1 MKKQKKDKRRQST
14 QQLMGIQKITDYC
27 ISTDADDLVFYIIKP
42 TNISVLP
49 AGAVSAKIRALQN
62 TLSAQAGV
70 ELLAMNSRESFNAT
84 CLFYHDR
91 MQAEQNPAIRELLEQ
106 DRAFLDEKQVQMTLA
121 REFYLAVR
129 LKNEKPDTAYTLL
142 VHHRDEIPRQRL
154 HHAPRRKGRPQT
166 PACHLLRAE
175 HHDGALRGLRRSAIH
190 GGDGMSIFRRKK
202 QTDAEAES
210 LKSFLDMIA
219 PSIVKFETG
228 YYICGNTFR
237 CIWALRE
244 YPTSTD
250 DLAILRHLGE
260 KHGVTLHIYTRM
272 VSPLEERK
280 IVHNAEIRNR
290 MNRGSAQDMQR
301 AVEAESNLQD
311 VANLIGSLHR
321 NKEPLLHCAVYIEM
335 IAGDMQELQI
345 LQTNVEVELMRSK
358 LNVDRLKL
366 RQQAGFCAV
375 SPVGFNVLG
384 TEYERVLPASSVANL
399 FPFNYS
405 GKTDRKGFYI
415 GKDKY
420 GSNIVVDF
428 DQRDE
433 DKTSANVLILGNS
446 GQGKSYLMKL
456 LLLNF
461 LEAGKS
467 VITLDVEHEQWE
479 LCQALGG
486 CFADIIE
493 GTYKINLLEP
503 RCWDTDAD
511 PYDVDAPKA
520 FRQSTRLAQ
529 HTSFLKD
536 VFRTYKDFTTAQ
548 IDTIEIM
555 LTKLYTEWGITEE
568 TDFSQMRPKDY
579 PILSELYD
587 FIEIEYENFDETK
600 PQLYT
605 RETLQQI
612 LLGLHSMCRGADSK
626 FFNGHTNLT
635 STRFLVFGV
644 KGLLSVAQN
653 VRSTILLNLL
663 SYMSDKL
670 LTEGNTVAAL
680 DELYI
685 WLSNPVAIEYIRNS
699 LKRVRKKESA
709 LVLASQNLEDFDQPG
724 VREMTKPLFSIPP
737 HQFLFNAGS
746 IDRRAYM
753 DMLQLDDSE
762 FDLIKFPQRGVC
774 LYKCGNERYLLEV
787 HAPPY
792 KEALFGKAGGR

>member
-1 MKKQKKDKRRQST
+1 MNNNRKKKT
-14 QQLMGIQKITDYC
+14 QT
-27 ISTDADDLVFYIIKP
+27 
-42 TNISVLP
+42 
-49 AGAVSAKIRALQN
+49 
-62 TLSAQAGV
+62 
-70 ELLAMNSRESFNAT
+70 
-84 CLFYHDR
+84 
-91 MQAEQNPAIRELLEQ
+91 
-106 DRAFLDEKQVQMTLA
+106 
-121 REFYLAVR
+121 
-129 LKNEKPDTAYTLL
+129 
-142 VHHRDEIPRQRL
+142 
-154 HHAPRRKGRPQT
+154 QT
-166 PACHLLRAE
+166 PGEER
-175 HHDGALRGLRRSAIH
+175 
-190 GGDGMSIFRRKK
+190 
-202 QTDAEAES
+202 

-219 PSIVKFETG
+219 PSVIQFYTDH
-228 YYICGNTFR
+228 YICGNTFR
-237 CIWALRE
+237 SVWALRE
-244 YPTSTD
+244 YPTATD
-250 DLAILRHLGE
+250 EQAILRHLGE
-260 KHGVTLHIYTRM
+260 KDGVTLRIYTRQ
-272 VSPLEERK
+272 VTPAEEKK
-280 IVHNAEIRNR
+280 IISNAANKNR
-290 MNRGSAQDMQR
+290 MKQGNTENLQETVTA
-301 AVEAESNLQD
+301 ASNLQD
-311 VANLIGSLHR
+311 VTNIIATMHR
-321 NKEPLLHCAVYIEM
+321 NREPLLHTAVYLELS
-335 IAGDMQELQI
+335 AADMDKLKL
-345 LQTNVEVELMRSK
+345 LQTEVLTELIRSK
-358 LNVDRLKL
+358 LNVDKLLL
-366 RQQAGFCAV
+366 RQKQGFLCVHPAGR
-375 SPVGFNVLG
+375 NVFL
-384 TEYERVLPASSVANL
+384 EQFERALPASSVANL

-415 GKDKY
+415 GKDKC

-433 DKTSANVLILGNS
+433 DKTSANILILGNT
-446 GQGKSYLMKL
+446 GQGKSFLMKL

-467 VITLDVEHEQWE
+467 IITLDVEHEQWE
-479 LCQALGG
+479 MCRAVGG

-511 PYDVDAPKA
+511 PYDADAPKA

-555 LTKLYTEWGITEE
+555 LTKLYTEWGISED
-568 TDFSQMRPKDY
+568 TDFSQMRPEDY

-605 RETLQQI
+605 RETLQQV

-753 DMLQLDDSE
+753 DMLQLEDSE

>member
-1 MKKQKKDKRRQST
+1 
-14 QQLMGIQKITDYC
+14 
-27 ISTDADDLVFYIIKP
+27 
-42 TNISVLP
+42 
-49 AGAVSAKIRALQN
+49 
-62 TLSAQAGV
+62 
-70 ELLAMNSRESFNAT
+70 
-84 CLFYHDR
+84 
-91 MQAEQNPAIRELLEQ
+91 
-106 DRAFLDEKQVQMTLA
+106 
-121 REFYLAVR
+121 
-129 LKNEKPDTAYTLL
+129 
-142 VHHRDEIPRQRL
+142 
-154 HHAPRRKGRPQT
+154 
-166 PACHLLRAE
+166 
-175 HHDGALRGLRRSAIH
+175 
-190 GGDGMSIFRRKK
+190 
-202 QTDAEAES
+202 
-210 LKSFLDMIA
+210 MIA

-290 MNRGSAQDMQR
+290 MNRGSSQNMQQ

-375 SPVGFNVLG
+375 SPVGCNVLG

-568 TDFSQMRPKDY
+568 TDFSQMRPEDY

-699 LKRVRKKESA
+699 LKRVRKMESA

-753 DMLQLDDSE
+753 DMLQLEDSE

>member
-1 MKKQKKDKRRQST
+1 MGLFKRKR
-14 QQLMGIQKITDYC
+14 
-27 ISTDADDLVFYIIKP
+27 
-42 TNISVLP
+42 
-49 AGAVSAKIRALQN
+49 
-62 TLSAQAGV
+62 
-70 ELLAMNSRESFNAT
+70 
-84 CLFYHDR
+84 
-91 MQAEQNPAIRELLEQ
+91 
-106 DRAFLDEKQVQMTLA
+106 
-121 REFYLAVR
+121 
-129 LKNEKPDTAYTLL
+129 KPDEET
-142 VHHRDEIPRQRL
+142 EN
-154 HHAPRRKGRPQT
+154 
-166 PACHLLRAE
+166 
-175 HHDGALRGLRRSAIH
+175 
-190 GGDGMSIFRRKK
+190 
-202 QTDAEAES
+202 
-210 LKSFLDMIA
+210 LKAFLDMIA

-290 MNRGSAQDMQR
+290 MNRGSSQDLQR
-301 AVEAESNLQD
+301 SVEAESNLQD

-358 LNVDRLKL
+358 LNVDKLKL
-366 RQQAGFCAV
+366 RQQDGFRAV
-375 SPVGFNVLG
+375 SPVGCNVLG

-555 LTKLYTEWGITEE
+555 LTKLYSEWGISED
-568 TDFSQMRPKDY
+568 TDFSQMRPEDY

-605 RETLQQI
+605 RETLQQV

-626 FFNGHTNLT
+626 FFNGHTNLS

-753 DMLQLDDSE
+753 DMLQLEDSE

>member
-1 MKKQKKDKRRQST
+1 
-14 QQLMGIQKITDYC
+14 
-27 ISTDADDLVFYIIKP
+27 
-42 TNISVLP
+42 
-49 AGAVSAKIRALQN
+49 
-62 TLSAQAGV
+62 
-70 ELLAMNSRESFNAT
+70 
-84 CLFYHDR
+84 
-91 MQAEQNPAIRELLEQ
+91 
-106 DRAFLDEKQVQMTLA
+106 
-121 REFYLAVR
+121 
-129 LKNEKPDTAYTLL
+129 
-142 VHHRDEIPRQRL
+142 
-154 HHAPRRKGRPQT
+154 
-166 PACHLLRAE
+166 
-175 HHDGALRGLRRSAIH
+175 
-190 GGDGMSIFRRKK
+190 MSIFRRKK
-202 QTDAEAES
+202 QPDAETES
-210 LKSFLDMIA
+210 LKAFLDMIA

-237 CIWALRE
+237 CVWALRE

-260 KHGVTLHIYTRM
+260 KHGVTLHIYTRL

-290 MNRGSAQDMQR
+290 MKRGSSQNMQQ

-335 IAGDMQELQI
+335 IAGTMQELEI

-358 LNVDRLKL
+358 LNVDKLKL

-375 SPVGFNVLG
+375 SPVGYNAFG

-420 GSNIVVDF
+420 GSNLVVDF

-433 DKTSANVLILGNS
+433 DKTSANILILGNS

-486 CFADIIE
+486 CFANVVD
-493 GTYKINLLEP
+493 GSCKINILEP

-511 PYDVDAPKA
+511 PNDMDAPSA

-568 TDFSQMRPKDY
+568 TDFSQMRPEDY

-587 FIEIEYENFDETK
+587 FIEIEYETFDETK

-605 RETLQQI
+605 RETLQQV
-612 LLGLHSMCRGADSK
+612 LLGLHSM
-626 FFNGHTNLT
+626 
-635 STRFLVFGV
+635 RFLVFGV
-644 KGLLSVAQN
+644 KDLLSVSQN

-685 WLSNPVAIEYIRNS
+685 WLSNPVAVEYIRNA

-709 LVLASQNLEDFDQPG
+709 LLMASQNLEDFDQPG

-737 HQFLFNAGS
+737 HQFLFNPGS
-746 IDRRAYM
+746 IDKHSYM
-753 DMLQLDDSE
+753 EMLQLEDSE
-762 FDLIKFPQRGVC
+762 FDLIRFAQKGLC

-787 HAPPY
+787 HAPEY

>member
-1 MKKQKKDKRRQST
+1 MGLFKRKR
-14 QQLMGIQKITDYC
+14 
-27 ISTDADDLVFYIIKP
+27 
-42 TNISVLP
+42 
-49 AGAVSAKIRALQN
+49 
-62 TLSAQAGV
+62 
-70 ELLAMNSRESFNAT
+70 
-84 CLFYHDR
+84 
-91 MQAEQNPAIRELLEQ
+91 
-106 DRAFLDEKQVQMTLA
+106 
-121 REFYLAVR
+121 
-129 LKNEKPDTAYTLL
+129 KPDEET
-142 VHHRDEIPRQRL
+142 EN
-154 HHAPRRKGRPQT
+154 
-166 PACHLLRAE
+166 
-175 HHDGALRGLRRSAIH
+175 
-190 GGDGMSIFRRKK
+190 
-202 QTDAEAES
+202 
-210 LKSFLDMIA
+210 LKAFLDMIA

-290 MNRGSAQDMQR
+290 MNRGSSQNMQQ

-358 LNVDRLKL
+358 LNVDKLKL
-366 RQQAGFCAV
+366 RQQDGFRAV
-375 SPVGFNVLG
+375 SPVGCNVLG

-486 CFADIIE
+486 CFADIVE

-568 TDFSQMRPKDY
+568 TDFSQMRPEDY

-605 RETLQQI
+605 RETLQQV

-753 DMLQLDDSE
+753 DMLQLEESE
-762 FDLIKFPQRGVC
+762 FDLIKFPQRSVC

>member
-1 MKKQKKDKRRQST
+1 
-14 QQLMGIQKITDYC
+14 
-27 ISTDADDLVFYIIKP
+27 
-42 TNISVLP
+42 
-49 AGAVSAKIRALQN
+49 
-62 TLSAQAGV
+62 
-70 ELLAMNSRESFNAT
+70 
-84 CLFYHDR
+84 
-91 MQAEQNPAIRELLEQ
+91 
-106 DRAFLDEKQVQMTLA
+106 
-121 REFYLAVR
+121 
-129 LKNEKPDTAYTLL
+129 
-142 VHHRDEIPRQRL
+142 
-154 HHAPRRKGRPQT
+154 
-166 PACHLLRAE
+166 
-175 HHDGALRGLRRSAIH
+175 
-190 GGDGMSIFRRKK
+190 MSIFRRKK

-290 MNRGSAQDMQR
+290 MNRGSSQDLQR
-301 AVEAESNLQD
+301 SVEAESNLQD

-375 SPVGFNVLG
+375 SPVGYNAFG

-461 LEAGKS
+461 LEAGKL

-529 HTSFLKD
+529 HLFLRRIQAVGERSILDATAIERDLQHVADLLALHIVIGIDIQCMVVFIGFHKRAERFVD
-536 VFRTYKDFTTAQ
+536 VETRNDIKIQYSVIQCLDAILEIKIPRGELARCGQFLTLQPIEEDAPAVILGNLSLLKGRFRSCRYVIHRVGFPAVHDVERRKRPRIKVQLKHSADLAGVLHAVLCQRMERLAADLFAVVRCFKETPRWQALSLLEIIMEPSGKLQKLHAGFVLQ
-548 IDTIEIM
+548 IDFRAVLRDVKARHAHTCAS
-555 LTKLYTEWGITEE
+555 
-568 TDFSQMRPKDY
+568 DFFCGLRTG
-579 PILSELYD
+579 LSCVQSLMYSC
-587 FIEIEYENFDETK
+587 T
-600 PQLYT
+600 
-605 RETLQQI
+605 
-612 LLGLHSMCRGADSK
+612 
-626 FFNGHTNLT
+626 
-635 STRFLVFGV
+635 
-644 KGLLSVAQN
+644 
-653 VRSTILLNLL
+653 
-663 SYMSDKL
+663 
-670 LTEGNTVAAL
+670 AA
-680 DELYI
+680 
-685 WLSNPVAIEYIRNS
+685 
-699 LKRVRKKESA
+699 
-709 LVLASQNLEDFDQPG
+709 G
-724 VREMTKPLFSIPP
+724 TTFS
-737 HQFLFNAGS
+737 
-746 IDRRAYM
+746 
-753 DMLQLDDSE
+753 
-762 FDLIKFPQRGVC
+762 
-774 LYKCGNERYLLEV
+774 
-787 HAPPY
+787 
-792 KEALFGKAGGR
+792 

>member
-1 MKKQKKDKRRQST
+1 MGLFKHKR
-14 QQLMGIQKITDYC
+14 
-27 ISTDADDLVFYIIKP
+27 
-42 TNISVLP
+42 
-49 AGAVSAKIRALQN
+49 
-62 TLSAQAGV
+62 
-70 ELLAMNSRESFNAT
+70 
-84 CLFYHDR
+84 
-91 MQAEQNPAIRELLEQ
+91 
-106 DRAFLDEKQVQMTLA
+106 
-121 REFYLAVR
+121 
-129 LKNEKPDTAYTLL
+129 KPDEET
-142 VHHRDEIPRQRL
+142 EN
-154 HHAPRRKGRPQT
+154 
-166 PACHLLRAE
+166 
-175 HHDGALRGLRRSAIH
+175 
-190 GGDGMSIFRRKK
+190 
-202 QTDAEAES
+202 
-210 LKSFLDMIA
+210 LKAFLDMIA

-228 YYICGNTFR
+228 YYVCGNTFR
-237 CIWALRE
+237 CVWALRE

-290 MNRGSAQDMQR
+290 MNRGSSQDLQR

-375 SPVGFNVLG
+375 SPVGCNVLG

-568 TDFSQMRPKDY
+568 TDFSQMRPEDY

-605 RETLQQI
+605 RETLQQV

-753 DMLQLDDSE
+753 DMLQLEDSE

>member
-1 MKKQKKDKRRQST
+1 M
-14 QQLMGIQKITDYC
+14 
-27 ISTDADDLVFYIIKP
+27 V
-42 TNISVLP
+42 
-49 AGAVSAKIRALQN
+49 
-62 TLSAQAGV
+62 
-70 ELLAMNSRESFNAT
+70 
-84 CLFYHDR
+84 
-91 MQAEQNPAIRELLEQ
+91 
-106 DRAFLDEKQVQMTLA
+106 
-121 REFYLAVR
+121 
-129 LKNEKPDTAYTLL
+129 
-142 VHHRDEIPRQRL
+142 
-154 HHAPRRKGRPQT
+154 
-166 PACHLLRAE
+166 
-175 HHDGALRGLRRSAIH
+175 
-190 GGDGMSIFRRKK
+190 
-202 QTDAEAES
+202 
-210 LKSFLDMIA
+210 A
-219 PSIVKFETG
+219 PSVVKFETG
-228 YYICGNTFR
+228 YCICGNTFR

-290 MNRGSAQDMQR
+290 MNRGSSQDLQR
-301 AVEAESNLQD
+301 SVEAESNLQD

-375 SPVGFNVLG
+375 SPVGCNVLG

-568 TDFSQMRPKDY
+568 TDFSQMRPEDY

-685 WLSNPVAIEYIRNS
+685 WLSNPVAIEYIRNA

-709 LVLASQNLEDFDQPG
+709 LLMASQNLEDFDQPG

-753 DMLQLDDSE
+753 DMLQLEDSE

>member
-1 MKKQKKDKRRQST
+1 MGLFKRKR
-14 QQLMGIQKITDYC
+14 
-27 ISTDADDLVFYIIKP
+27 
-42 TNISVLP
+42 
-49 AGAVSAKIRALQN
+49 
-62 TLSAQAGV
+62 
-70 ELLAMNSRESFNAT
+70 
-84 CLFYHDR
+84 
-91 MQAEQNPAIRELLEQ
+91 
-106 DRAFLDEKQVQMTLA
+106 
-121 REFYLAVR
+121 
-129 LKNEKPDTAYTLL
+129 KPDEET
-142 VHHRDEIPRQRL
+142 EN
-154 HHAPRRKGRPQT
+154 
-166 PACHLLRAE
+166 
-175 HHDGALRGLRRSAIH
+175 
-190 GGDGMSIFRRKK
+190 
-202 QTDAEAES
+202 
-210 LKSFLDMIA
+210 LKAFLDMIA

-290 MNRGSAQDMQR
+290 MNRGSSQDLQR
-301 AVEAESNLQD
+301 SVEAESNLQD

-456 LLLNF
+456 LILNLL
-461 LEAGKS
+461 ESGKS
-467 VITLDVEHEQWE
+467 IITLDAEHEQQE
-479 LCQALGG
+479 MCEAVGG
-486 CFADIIE
+486 CFADLMAGKYII
-493 GTYKINLLEP
+493 NVLEP
-503 RCWDTDAD
+503 KCWDDGGD
-511 PYDVDAPKA
+511 PDDTAAPEA
-520 FRQSTRLAQ
+520 FRKSTLLAQ
-529 HTSFLKD
+529 HISFLKD
-536 VFRTYKDFTTAQ
+536 FFRAYKDFSDAH

-555 LTKLYTEWGITEE
+555 LSKLYQKWGITDRTNFRRMRPEGYPTLSDLYDLIESEYKSYDMAAHQLYTE
-568 TDFSQMRPKDY
+568 Q
-579 PILSELYD
+579 IL
-587 FIEIEYENFDETK
+587 
-600 PQLYT
+600 
-605 RETLQQI
+605 REV
-612 LLGLHSMCRGADSK
+612 LLGLHSMCKGADAQ
-626 FFNGHTNLT
+626 FFNGHTNIT
-635 STRFLVFGV
+635 SSRFLVFGV
-644 KGLLSVAQN
+644 KGLLGAAKN
-653 VRSTILLNLL
+653 VRNAMLFNILSFL
-663 SYMSDKL
+663 SDKL

-685 WLSNPVAIEYIRNS
+685 WLSNPTAIEYIRNC

-709 LVLASQNLEDFDQPG
+709 MLLASQNLEDFDQEQ

-746 IDRRAYM
+746 IDKRSYM
-753 DMLQLDDSE
+753 EMLQLDE
-762 FDLIKFPQRGVC
+762 AEYNLIKFPQRGVC

-787 HAPPY
+787 HAPAY
-792 KEALFGKAGGR
+792 KEKLFGTAGGR

>member
-1 MKKQKKDKRRQST
+1 MGLFKRKR
-14 QQLMGIQKITDYC
+14 
-27 ISTDADDLVFYIIKP
+27 
-42 TNISVLP
+42 
-49 AGAVSAKIRALQN
+49 
-62 TLSAQAGV
+62 
-70 ELLAMNSRESFNAT
+70 
-84 CLFYHDR
+84 
-91 MQAEQNPAIRELLEQ
+91 
-106 DRAFLDEKQVQMTLA
+106 
-121 REFYLAVR
+121 
-129 LKNEKPDTAYTLL
+129 KPDEET
-142 VHHRDEIPRQRL
+142 EN
-154 HHAPRRKGRPQT
+154 
-166 PACHLLRAE
+166 
-175 HHDGALRGLRRSAIH
+175 
-190 GGDGMSIFRRKK
+190 
-202 QTDAEAES
+202 
-210 LKSFLDMIA
+210 LKAFLDMIA

-290 MNRGSAQDMQR
+290 MNRGSSQDLQR
-301 AVEAESNLQD
+301 SVEAESNLQD

-375 SPVGFNVLG
+375 SPVGCNVLG

-568 TDFSQMRPKDY
+568 TDFSQMRPGDY
-579 PILSELYD
+579 PILSELYN
-587 FIEIEYENFDETK
+587 FIEIEYENFDESK

-605 RETLQQI
+605 RETLQQV

-670 LTEGNTVAAL
+670 LTKGNTVAAL

-753 DMLQLDDSE
+753 DMLQLEDSE

>member
-1 MKKQKKDKRRQST
+1 MGLFKRKRKQ
-14 QQLMGIQKITDYC
+14 
-27 ISTDADDLVFYIIKP
+27 
-42 TNISVLP
+42 
-49 AGAVSAKIRALQN
+49 
-62 TLSAQAGV
+62 
-70 ELLAMNSRESFNAT
+70 
-84 CLFYHDR
+84 
-91 MQAEQNPAIRELLEQ
+91 
-106 DRAFLDEKQVQMTLA
+106 DEET
-121 REFYLAVR
+121 EN
-129 LKNEKPDTAYTLL
+129 LKA
-142 VHHRDEIPRQRL
+142 
-154 HHAPRRKGRPQT
+154 
-166 PACHLLRAE
+166 
-175 HHDGALRGLRRSAIH
+175 
-190 GGDGMSIFRRKK
+190 
-202 QTDAEAES
+202 
-210 LKSFLDMIA
+210 FLDMIA

-290 MNRGSAQDMQR
+290 MNRGSSQNMQQ

-358 LNVDRLKL
+358 LNVDKLKL
-366 RQQAGFCAV
+366 RQQDGFRAV
-375 SPVGFNVLG
+375 SPVGCNVLG

-486 CFADIIE
+486 CFADIVE

-568 TDFSQMRPKDY
+568 TDFSQMRPEDY

-605 RETLQQI
+605 RETLQQV

-753 DMLQLDDSE
+753 DMLQLEESE

>member
-1 MKKQKKDKRRQST
+1 
-14 QQLMGIQKITDYC
+14 
-27 ISTDADDLVFYIIKP
+27 
-42 TNISVLP
+42 
-49 AGAVSAKIRALQN
+49 
-62 TLSAQAGV
+62 
-70 ELLAMNSRESFNAT
+70 
-84 CLFYHDR
+84 
-91 MQAEQNPAIRELLEQ
+91 
-106 DRAFLDEKQVQMTLA
+106 
-121 REFYLAVR
+121 
-129 LKNEKPDTAYTLL
+129 
-142 VHHRDEIPRQRL
+142 
-154 HHAPRRKGRPQT
+154 
-166 PACHLLRAE
+166 
-175 HHDGALRGLRRSAIH
+175 
-190 GGDGMSIFRRKK
+190 MSIFRRKK

-366 RQQAGFCAV
+366 CQQAGFCAV
-375 SPVGFNVLG
+375 SPVGFNAFG

-503 RCWDTDAD
+503 RSWDTDAD

-555 LTKLYTEWGITEE
+555 LTKLYTEWGISED
-568 TDFSQMRPKDY
+568 TDFSQMRPEDY

-605 RETLQQI
+605 RETLQQV

-753 DMLQLDDSE
+753 DMLQLEDSE

>member
-1 MKKQKKDKRRQST
+1 
-14 QQLMGIQKITDYC
+14 
-27 ISTDADDLVFYIIKP
+27 
-42 TNISVLP
+42 
-49 AGAVSAKIRALQN
+49 
-62 TLSAQAGV
+62 
-70 ELLAMNSRESFNAT
+70 
-84 CLFYHDR
+84 
-91 MQAEQNPAIRELLEQ
+91 
-106 DRAFLDEKQVQMTLA
+106 
-121 REFYLAVR
+121 
-129 LKNEKPDTAYTLL
+129 
-142 VHHRDEIPRQRL
+142 
-154 HHAPRRKGRPQT
+154 
-166 PACHLLRAE
+166 
-175 HHDGALRGLRRSAIH
+175 
-190 GGDGMSIFRRKK
+190 MSIFRRKK
-202 QTDAEAES
+202 QTDAETES

-228 YYICGNTFR
+228 YYICGNKLR

-290 MNRGSAQDMQR
+290 MNRSSSQNIQQT
-301 AVEAESNLQD
+301 VEAESNLQD

-335 IAGDMQELQI
+335 IAADMQELQI

-366 RQQAGFCAV
+366 RQQDGFRAV
-375 SPVGFNVLG
+375 SPVGFNAFG

-486 CFADIIE
+486 CFADIVE

-503 RCWDTDAD
+503 RRWDTDAD

-568 TDFSQMRPKDY
+568 TDFSRMRPEDY

-605 RETLQQI
+605 RETLQQV

-753 DMLQLDDSE
+753 DMLQLEDSE

>member
-1 MKKQKKDKRRQST
+1 
-14 QQLMGIQKITDYC
+14 
-27 ISTDADDLVFYIIKP
+27 
-42 TNISVLP
+42 
-49 AGAVSAKIRALQN
+49 
-62 TLSAQAGV
+62 
-70 ELLAMNSRESFNAT
+70 
-84 CLFYHDR
+84 
-91 MQAEQNPAIRELLEQ
+91 
-106 DRAFLDEKQVQMTLA
+106 
-121 REFYLAVR
+121 
-129 LKNEKPDTAYTLL
+129 
-142 VHHRDEIPRQRL
+142 
-154 HHAPRRKGRPQT
+154 
-166 PACHLLRAE
+166 
-175 HHDGALRGLRRSAIH
+175 
-190 GGDGMSIFRRKK
+190 MSIFRRKK
-202 QTDAEAES
+202 QTDAETES

-366 RQQAGFCAV
+366 CQQAGFCAV
-375 SPVGFNVLG
+375 SPVGFNAFG

-511 PYDVDAPKA
+511 PYDADAPKA

-555 LTKLYTEWGITEE
+555 LTKLYTEWGISEE
-568 TDFSQMRPKDY
+568 TDFSQMRPEDY

-605 RETLQQI
+605 RETLQQV

-753 DMLQLDDSE
+753 DMLQLEDSE

>member
-1 MKKQKKDKRRQST
+1 
-14 QQLMGIQKITDYC
+14 
-27 ISTDADDLVFYIIKP
+27 
-42 TNISVLP
+42 
-49 AGAVSAKIRALQN
+49 
-62 TLSAQAGV
+62 
-70 ELLAMNSRESFNAT
+70 
-84 CLFYHDR
+84 
-91 MQAEQNPAIRELLEQ
+91 
-106 DRAFLDEKQVQMTLA
+106 
-121 REFYLAVR
+121 
-129 LKNEKPDTAYTLL
+129 
-142 VHHRDEIPRQRL
+142 
-154 HHAPRRKGRPQT
+154 
-166 PACHLLRAE
+166 
-175 HHDGALRGLRRSAIH
+175 
-190 GGDGMSIFRRKK
+190 
-202 QTDAEAES
+202 
-210 LKSFLDMIA
+210 MIA

-290 MNRGSAQDMQR
+290 MNRGSSQNLQR
-301 AVEAESNLQD
+301 SVEAESNLQD

-375 SPVGFNVLG
+375 SPVGFNAFG

-467 VITLDVEHEQWE
+467 IITLDVEHEQWE

-555 LTKLYTEWGITEE
+555 LTKLYTEWGISED
-568 TDFSQMRPKDY
+568 TDFSQMRPEDY

-587 FIEIEYENFDETK
+587 FIEHQGNAPAGAVGAALHVPRRGLEILQRSHK
-600 PQLYT
+600 PDLNALSGV
-605 RETLQQI
+605 R
-612 LLGLHSMCRGADSK
+612 GKRSAVRGAECAQHNSFEFAVVYVGQAAHRGQYGRGAGRTLYLAVQSRRHRVHPK
-626 FFNGHTNLT
+626 FAQACAQKGICTGAGKPEPR
-635 STRFLVFGV
+635 RF
-644 KGLLSVAQN
+644 
-653 VRSTILLNLL
+653 
-663 SYMSDKL
+663 
-670 LTEGNTVAAL
+670 
-680 DELYI
+680 
-685 WLSNPVAIEYIRNS
+685 
-699 LKRVRKKESA
+699 
-709 LVLASQNLEDFDQPG
+709 
-724 VREMTKPLFSIPP
+724 
-737 HQFLFNAGS
+737 
-746 IDRRAYM
+746 
-753 DMLQLDDSE
+753 
-762 FDLIKFPQRGVC
+762 
-774 LYKCGNERYLLEV
+774 
-787 HAPPY
+787 
-792 KEALFGKAGGR
+792 

>member
-1 MKKQKKDKRRQST
+1 
-14 QQLMGIQKITDYC
+14 
-27 ISTDADDLVFYIIKP
+27 
-42 TNISVLP
+42 
-49 AGAVSAKIRALQN
+49 
-62 TLSAQAGV
+62 
-70 ELLAMNSRESFNAT
+70 
-84 CLFYHDR
+84 
-91 MQAEQNPAIRELLEQ
+91 
-106 DRAFLDEKQVQMTLA
+106 
-121 REFYLAVR
+121 
-129 LKNEKPDTAYTLL
+129 
-142 VHHRDEIPRQRL
+142 
-154 HHAPRRKGRPQT
+154 
-166 PACHLLRAE
+166 
-175 HHDGALRGLRRSAIH
+175 
-190 GGDGMSIFRRKK
+190 MSIFRRKK
-202 QTDAEAES
+202 QTDAETES

-290 MNRGSAQDMQR
+290 MNRGSSQDLQR
-301 AVEAESNLQD
+301 SVEAESNLQD

-511 PYDVDAPKA
+511 PYDVDAPSA
-520 FRQSTRLAQ
+520 FCQSTRLAQ
-529 HTSFLKD
+529 HISFLKD
-536 VFRTYKDFTTAQ
+536 VLRCYKDFTTAQ
-548 IDTIEIM
+548 IDTIEILLM
-555 LTKLYTEWGITEE
+555 RLYTEWGITEE
-568 TDFSQMRPKDY
+568 TDFSQMRSEDY

-587 FIEIEYENFDETK
+587 YIEIEYLNFDEQK

-605 RETLQQI
+605 KEMLQQV
-612 LLGLHSMCRGADSK
+612 LLGLYSMCKGADAK
-626 FFNGHTNLT
+626 FFNGHSNLT

-644 KGLLSVAQN
+644 KGLNEVAAN

-663 SYMSDKL
+663 SYMTDKL
-670 LTEGNTVAAL
+670 LIEGNTVAAL

-685 WLSNPVAIEYIRNS
+685 WLGNPVAVEYIRNA
-699 LKRVRKKESA
+699 LKRVRKKNSA
-709 LVLASQNLEDFDQPG
+709 MLMASQNVEDFDRPG

-737 HQFLFNAGS
+737 HQFLFNCGTVNKKEF
-746 IDRRAYM
+746 M
-753 DMLQLDDSE
+753 DLLQLEESE
-762 FDLIKFPQRGVC
+762 FNIIQAPHKGEC
-774 LYKCGNERYLLEV
+774 LYKCGNERYDLLV
-787 HAPPY
+787 TAPAY
-792 KEALFGKAGGR
+792 KEKLFGKAGGK

>member
-1 MKKQKKDKRRQST
+1 
-14 QQLMGIQKITDYC
+14 
-27 ISTDADDLVFYIIKP
+27 
-42 TNISVLP
+42 
-49 AGAVSAKIRALQN
+49 
-62 TLSAQAGV
+62 
-70 ELLAMNSRESFNAT
+70 
-84 CLFYHDR
+84 
-91 MQAEQNPAIRELLEQ
+91 
-106 DRAFLDEKQVQMTLA
+106 
-121 REFYLAVR
+121 
-129 LKNEKPDTAYTLL
+129 
-142 VHHRDEIPRQRL
+142 
-154 HHAPRRKGRPQT
+154 
-166 PACHLLRAE
+166 
-175 HHDGALRGLRRSAIH
+175 
-190 GGDGMSIFRRKK
+190 
-202 QTDAEAES
+202 
-210 LKSFLDMIA
+210 MIA

-290 MNRGSAQDMQR
+290 MNRSSSQNLQR

-358 LNVDRLKL
+358 LNVDKLKL
-366 RQQAGFCAV
+366 RQQDGFRAV
-375 SPVGFNVLG
+375 SPVGFNAFG

-486 CFADIIE
+486 CFADIVE

-503 RCWDTDAD
+503 RRWDTDAD

-555 LTKLYTEWGITEE
+555 LTKLYTEWGITED
-568 TDFSQMRPKDY
+568 TDFSQMRPEDY

-605 RETLQQI
+605 CETLQQV

-753 DMLQLDDSE
+753 DMLQLEDSE

>member
-1 MKKQKKDKRRQST
+1 
-14 QQLMGIQKITDYC
+14 
-27 ISTDADDLVFYIIKP
+27 
-42 TNISVLP
+42 
-49 AGAVSAKIRALQN
+49 
-62 TLSAQAGV
+62 
-70 ELLAMNSRESFNAT
+70 
-84 CLFYHDR
+84 
-91 MQAEQNPAIRELLEQ
+91 
-106 DRAFLDEKQVQMTLA
+106 
-121 REFYLAVR
+121 
-129 LKNEKPDTAYTLL
+129 
-142 VHHRDEIPRQRL
+142 
-154 HHAPRRKGRPQT
+154 
-166 PACHLLRAE
+166 
-175 HHDGALRGLRRSAIH
+175 
-190 GGDGMSIFRRKK
+190 MSIFRRKK
-202 QTDAEAES
+202 QTDAEIES

-321 NKEPLLHCAVYIEM
+321 NKEPLLHCADYIEM

-366 RQQAGFCAV
+366 RQQSGFCAV
-375 SPVGFNVLG
+375 SPVGFNAFG

-568 TDFSQMRPKDY
+568 TDFSQMRPEDY

-605 RETLQQI
+605 RETLQQV

-753 DMLQLDDSE
+753 DMLQLEDSE

>member
-1 MKKQKKDKRRQST
+1 
-14 QQLMGIQKITDYC
+14 
-27 ISTDADDLVFYIIKP
+27 
-42 TNISVLP
+42 
-49 AGAVSAKIRALQN
+49 
-62 TLSAQAGV
+62 
-70 ELLAMNSRESFNAT
+70 
-84 CLFYHDR
+84 
-91 MQAEQNPAIRELLEQ
+91 
-106 DRAFLDEKQVQMTLA
+106 
-121 REFYLAVR
+121 
-129 LKNEKPDTAYTLL
+129 
-142 VHHRDEIPRQRL
+142 
-154 HHAPRRKGRPQT
+154 
-166 PACHLLRAE
+166 
-175 HHDGALRGLRRSAIH
+175 
-190 GGDGMSIFRRKK
+190 MSIFRRKK
-202 QTDAEAES
+202 QTDAETES

-366 RQQAGFCAV
+366 CQQAGFCAV
-375 SPVGFNVLG
+375 SPVGFNAFG

-555 LTKLYTEWGITEE
+555 LTKLYTEWGITED
-568 TDFSQMRPKDY
+568 TDFSQMRPEDY

-753 DMLQLDDSE
+753 DMLQLEDSE

-792 KEALFGKAGGR
+792 KESLFGKAGGR

>member
-1 MKKQKKDKRRQST
+1 
-14 QQLMGIQKITDYC
+14 MG
-27 ISTDADDLVFYIIKP
+27 
-42 TNISVLP
+42 
-49 AGAVSAKIRALQN
+49 
-62 TLSAQAGV
+62 
-70 ELLAMNSRESFNAT
+70 
-84 CLFYHDR
+84 LF
-91 MQAEQNPAIRELLEQ
+91 
-106 DRAFLDEKQVQMTLA
+106 
-121 REFYLAVR
+121 
-129 LKNEKPDTAYTLL
+129 
-142 VHHRDEIPRQRL
+142 
-154 HHAPRRKGRPQT
+154 
-166 PACHLLRAE
+166 
-175 HHDGALRGLRRSAIH
+175 
-190 GGDGMSIFRRKK
+190 RKK
-202 QTDAEAES
+202 QQPDAEAET
-210 LKSFLDMIA
+210 LKAFLDMIA
-219 PSIVKFETG
+219 PSIVRFETG
-228 YYICGNTFR
+228 YFICGNTFR
-237 CIWALRE
+237 CVWALRE

-272 VSPLEERK
+272 VSALEERR

-290 MNRGSAQDMQR
+290 MKRGRSQNLQQ

-311 VANLIGSLHR
+311 VADLIGSLHR

-335 IAGDMQELQI
+335 IAGSMQDLQI

-358 LNVDRLKL
+358 LNVDKLKL

-375 SPVGFNVLG
+375 SPVGHNSFG

-415 GKDKY
+415 GKDKF

-479 LCQALGG
+479 LCQNVGG
-486 CFADIIE
+486 CFADIVD

-511 PYDVDAPKA
+511 PYDLDAPKA

-536 VFRTYKDFTTAQ
+536 VFRSYKDFTTAQ

-555 LTKLYTEWGITEE
+555 LTKLYAEWGITEE
-568 TDFSQMRPKDY
+568 TDFSQMRPEEY

-587 FIEIEYENFDETK
+587 FIEIEYETFDESK

-605 RETLQQI
+605 RATLQQV

-663 SYMSDKL
+663 SYMSDQL
-670 LTEGNTVAAL
+670 LLDGNTVAAL

-685 WLSNPVAIEYIRNS
+685 WLSNPIAIAYIRNA

-709 LVLASQNLEDFDQPG
+709 LILASQNLEDFDQPG

-746 IDRRAYM
+746 IDRRSYM
-753 DMLQLDDSE
+753 DMLQLEESE
-762 FDLIKFPQRGVC
+762 FDLIKYPQRGVC

-792 KEALFGKAGGR
+792 KEAMFGKAGGR

>member
-1 MKKQKKDKRRQST
+1 
-14 QQLMGIQKITDYC
+14 
-27 ISTDADDLVFYIIKP
+27 
-42 TNISVLP
+42 
-49 AGAVSAKIRALQN
+49 
-62 TLSAQAGV
+62 
-70 ELLAMNSRESFNAT
+70 
-84 CLFYHDR
+84 
-91 MQAEQNPAIRELLEQ
+91 
-106 DRAFLDEKQVQMTLA
+106 
-121 REFYLAVR
+121 
-129 LKNEKPDTAYTLL
+129 
-142 VHHRDEIPRQRL
+142 
-154 HHAPRRKGRPQT
+154 
-166 PACHLLRAE
+166 
-175 HHDGALRGLRRSAIH
+175 
-190 GGDGMSIFRRKK
+190 MSIFRRKK

-290 MNRGSAQDMQR
+290 MNRGSSQDLQR
-301 AVEAESNLQD
+301 SVEAESNLQD

-375 SPVGFNVLG
+375 GPVGFNVLG

-555 LTKLYTEWGITEE
+555 LTKLYTEWGITED
-568 TDFSQMRPKDY
+568 TDFSQMRPEDY

-753 DMLQLDDSE
+753 DMLQLEDSE

>member
-1 MKKQKKDKRRQST
+1 MGLFKRKR
-14 QQLMGIQKITDYC
+14 
-27 ISTDADDLVFYIIKP
+27 
-42 TNISVLP
+42 
-49 AGAVSAKIRALQN
+49 
-62 TLSAQAGV
+62 
-70 ELLAMNSRESFNAT
+70 
-84 CLFYHDR
+84 
-91 MQAEQNPAIRELLEQ
+91 
-106 DRAFLDEKQVQMTLA
+106 
-121 REFYLAVR
+121 
-129 LKNEKPDTAYTLL
+129 KPDEET
-142 VHHRDEIPRQRL
+142 EN
-154 HHAPRRKGRPQT
+154 
-166 PACHLLRAE
+166 
-175 HHDGALRGLRRSAIH
+175 
-190 GGDGMSIFRRKK
+190 
-202 QTDAEAES
+202 
-210 LKSFLDMIA
+210 LKAFLDMIA

-228 YYICGNTFR
+228 YYVCGNTFR
-237 CIWALRE
+237 CVWALRE

-290 MNRGSAQDMQR
+290 MNRGSSQNMQQ

-375 SPVGFNVLG
+375 SPVGCNVLG

-568 TDFSQMRPKDY
+568 TDFSQMRPEDY

-605 RETLQQI
+605 RETLQQV

-753 DMLQLDDSE
+753 DMLQLEDSE